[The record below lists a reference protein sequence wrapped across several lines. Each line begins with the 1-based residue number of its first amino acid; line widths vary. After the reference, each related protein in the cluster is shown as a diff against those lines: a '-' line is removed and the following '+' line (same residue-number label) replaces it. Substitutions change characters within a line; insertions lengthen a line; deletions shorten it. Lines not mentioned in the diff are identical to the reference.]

1 MRGLSSCLLSGDQ
14 HDIVGSMIEKDP
26 PGKSVDGELVALV
39 QRALAGKKDAQKLL
53 CERQLPLF
61 QRVAAKL
68 TYRFRN
74 VTCET
79 ARQEELDLL
88 HYIVCAFM
96 EDLQNKQGVVSRWR
110 AEQGPLDAW
119 LRPFAT
125 CRGLDSLRKRKDQ
138 RNVSLDAMPAAIEA
152 DLMYLH
158 SALSQGTADVEHRE
172 ALRKL
177 CDLITDDPALGP
189 DALQLLERIFWA
201 EEDRELLARSL
212 GMKRNSLDVKV
223 KRMREA
229 LLKLGQQLGIP
240 FGRPPKKDE

>member
-1 MRGLSSCLLSGDQ
+1 MT
-14 HDIVGSMIEKDP
+14 EKEP
-26 PGKSVDGELVALV
+26 PGKAVDDELIALV
-39 QRALAGKKDAQKLL
+39 QRALAGKKDAQRLL

-68 TYRFRN
+68 TYRFRS
-74 VTCET
+74 VTRET

-88 HYIVCAFM
+88 HHIVCVFM
-96 EDLQNKQGVVSRWR
+96 EDLNNRQGVVARWR

-125 CRGLDSLRKRKDQ
+125 CRALDLLRKRKDQ
-138 RNVSLDAMPAAIEA
+138 RNVSFDAMPAAIEA

-158 SALSQGTADVEHRE
+158 SALSQSSADVEHRE

-177 CDLITDDPALGP
+177 SELITDDPALGP
-189 DALQLLERIFWA
+189 EALQLLERIFWA

-229 LLKLGQQLGIP
+229 LLKLSGQLGLP
-240 FGRPPKKDE
+240 FGRTPKKED